1 MDTEEKK
8 DGCEESESA
17 NNETKTERAI
27 QDESRWYVIKVQF
40 GFEDKVEQLLNSFK
54 GGDGPV
60 SEVVVPKQKVTEVK
74 GGKREVIEKKIYP
87 GYVFVNMKLT
97 DDMWYKIRST
107 KGVGNFVGLGKPMP
121 MSQGDV
127 NKIFKLVEK
136 SDKEPVLNVT
146 FQKGDTV
153 RVKDGPFES
162 FEGTV
167 EELNIKKGTV
177 KVSMVVFGRPT
188 DVELD
193 YWQLEKV

>member
-1 MDTEEKK
+1 MDAKERKEGSKEAELTGSETQTEHPVQ
-8 DGCEESESA
+8 
-17 NNETKTERAI
+17 N
-27 QDESRWYVIKVQF
+27 ESRWYAIKVQS
-40 GFEDKVEQLLNSFK
+40 GFEDKVEALLNSFRV
-54 GGDGPV
+54 GEGPV

-87 GYVFVNMKLT
+87 GYVFVNMRLT
-97 DDMWYKIRST
+97 DEMWYKIRST

-121 MSQGDV
+121 LSQGDV
-127 NKIFKLVEK
+127 NKIFKLIEK
-136 SDKEPVLNVT
+136 SDKEPALNVT

-188 DVELD
+188 AVELD